1 MVILSL
7 SASQLLSVL
16 FSILL
21 SMKVMGRPLLTTQ
34 LERRLSET
42 AGLFILREN
51 PSSRGRLEWSHS
63 PIDFEEIWTI
73 YISQVY
79 GLRGKIEYGAHP
91 EHNPNWP
98 WVVEKETKR
107 LRNFPQLVDVSLQDR
122 QTSSGRI
129 LRGPLAVKLDL
140 LDHVVSKLAFQGHF
154 HFISEAVHF
163 MHEQQYIQNLP
174 QDFDSHMESLL
185 VQEKNNW
192 ASEYRKVVLEIYTD
206 THTDKELVRWELHR
220 LLENNCDAYRN
231 QRHPDLPP
239 PTLDFLLSFSRA
251 QCVSV

>member
-7 SASQLLSVL
+7 SASQLLSVV

-21 SMKVMGRPLLTTQ
+21 SMKVMGRPLLTSQ
-34 LERRLSET
+34 LERRRESKLVTRYLSG
-42 AGLFILREN
+42 AV
-51 PSSRGRLEWSHS
+51 H
-63 PIDFEEIWTI
+63 
-73 YISQVY
+73 
-79 GLRGKIEYGAHP
+79 GLRGKIEYEAHP
-91 EHNPNWP
+91 EDNPNWP
-98 WVVEKETKR
+98 WVVEKLEETKR

-122 QTSSGRI
+122 QASSGRI

-192 ASEYRKVVLEIYTD
+192 ASEYRKVVLDIYTD

-239 PTLDFLLSFSRA
+239 PTVDFLLSFSRA